1 VADVSQEHLPSPP
14 NKSPA
19 KEVVSDGPVE
29 LPDQS
34 QKLNKFDEEV
44 DEGASYY
51 SNCFLFCLLLG
62 VYLILKQ
69 LVLLNKNRWKGKEST
84 TKRSDN

>member
-19 KEVVSDGPVE
+19 TEVVSDGPVE

-34 QKLNKFDEEV
+34 QKLNEFDEEV

-51 SNCFLFCLLLG
+51 SNCFLFCWC
-62 VYLILKQ
+62 VF
-69 LVLLNKNRWKGKEST
+69 
-84 TKRSDN
+84 

>member
-1 VADVSQEHLPSPP
+1 MADVSQEHLPSPP
-14 NKSPA
+14 KKSPA

-34 QKLNKFDEEV
+34 QKLNEFDEEV